1 MSHVPRILIIDDEP
15 RMCDSLKILLS
26 REGYEAQTGYSGK
39 EAIECLSR
47 DSFDL
52 VLLDIVMPDMTG
64 HQIMDYINS
73 QNPEPLVI
81 VMTGHVSVDSAVE
94 SLRRGAYDYFRKPF
108 DFEQLLTRV
117 KNALNHNKLKKENEL
132 INVRLELTEKRY
144 QYLVNA
150 SPDIIYTLDHDGKFT
165 FINGAVESLLGYKN
179 DQLIGKHYTSIVFEE
194 DMDKAK
200 NIFNERRTGGRATT
214 GVELNL
220 KCLQKHNGPKKILA
234 VELKSMGM
242 YDRPVDQKEKAF
254 MGTYGVARDITDRK
268 RLEARLLQAKK
279 MEAIGTLAG
288 GIAHDFNNLLMGI
301 QGHTS
306 LIFLDIDSDH
316 PNFEHIKG
324 VEDLVKRGS
333 DLTGQ
338 LLGFAR
344 GGKYEV
350 RPTDINELIEKSFE
364 MFGRTKKEIRVH
376 RKYQKDIWTVEVDR
390 GQIEQVL
397 LNLYVNAWQ
406 AMPGGGD
413 LYLQTETVRLDE
425 KYVSPFGAKPGNY
438 VEVSVT
444 DTGVGMDEKTQQRI
458 FEPFFTTKEMGRGTG
473 LGLAS
478 AYGIIN
484 NHGGIINIC
493 SEKGRGTT
501 FTIYLPAVEAVV
513 NLRPPAADYA
523 PEGEQRPEAGEKE
536 IQQGRETILFV
547 DDEDMIIDVGQDML
561 RAAGYEVLLA
571 RNGKEAIEVY
581 EKNKDKVALVILD
594 MIMPDMGGG
603 EAYDRMK
610 EINPDIKVLL
620 SSGYS
625 INGQASEILDRGCDG
640 FIQKPFNMSQVS
652 QRIREILDS

>member
-1 MSHVPRILIIDDEP
+1 MSHVPKILIVDDES

-73 QNPEPLVI
+73 QNPETLVI

-132 INVRLELTEKRY
+132 INVRLELTEKRC
-144 QYLVNA
+144 QYLINA
-150 SPDIIYTLDHDGKFT
+150 SPDIIYTLDHDGEFT
-165 FINGAVESLLGYKN
+165 FINGAVESLLGYKS

-220 KCLQKHNGPKKILA
+220 KCLQQHDGHKEILA

-268 RLEARLLQAKK
+268 RLEAQLLQAQK

-306 LIFLDIDSDH
+306 LMFLDIDSDH

-333 DLTGQ
+333 DLTRQ

-413 LYLQTETVRLDE
+413 LYLQTENVRLDE

-513 NLRPPAADYA
+513 SLRPPAADYA
-523 PEGEQRPEAGEKE
+523 SEGEQRPEAGEKE
-536 IQQGRETILFV
+536 IQQGHETILLV